1 MNSNA
6 RNIAVSLFAVVA
18 VVALAACGQKPS
30 ESAAGDTAAGPEQA
44 SPAAAAK
51 ASKRDYPSGIFEH
64 AAAVELRQGGNCTL
78 DRVNKK
84 PVGAM
89 PYVSGEEVLFAG
101 WFVAPRGTG
110 VSQPLLVLDGG
121 GRQFAHEFKTGG
133 KREDVARQ
141 LKRPDAANAGYN
153 SKVVLAGVPEGDYA
167 VWLVQEGDGGFRCD
181 TKKSIT
187 ITR

>member
-6 RNIAVSLFAVVA
+6 RNISVSLFAVVA

-30 ESAAGDTAAGPEQA
+30 EDTAGDSAVAPGQA

-51 ASKRDYPSGIFEH
+51 ASKRDYQPGMFELAG
-64 AAAVELRQGGNCTL
+64 AAELRQGGNCTL
-78 DRVNKK
+78 DRVNKQ

-101 WFVAPRGTG
+101 WFVAPKGTG

-121 GRQFAHEFKTGG
+121 GRQFAHEFKVGG

-141 LKRPDAANAGYN
+141 LNRPDAANAGYN

-167 VWLVQEGDGGFRCD
+167 VWLAQEGDDGFRCN
-181 TKKSIT
+181 TRKSIT
-187 ITR
+187 VTR